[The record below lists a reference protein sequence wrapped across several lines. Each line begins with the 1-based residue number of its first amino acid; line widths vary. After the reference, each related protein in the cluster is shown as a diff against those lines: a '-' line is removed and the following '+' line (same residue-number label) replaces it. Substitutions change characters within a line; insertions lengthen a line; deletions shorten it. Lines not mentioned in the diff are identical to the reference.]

1 MDLLPGAT
9 GLLAIEWDPDI
20 TGYMAFGIGV
30 LVLCGSVYLLLATNL
45 GARLGF
51 LVAWTGLWGWMF
63 LMGIVWWVF
72 AIGWVGAVPTWDVVQ
87 ITDDL
92 STSTVDEIRELGT
105 IQPDEEPPEDW
116 VVVPDSEKGEAD
128 SVADTVLPEALGVS
142 STLDYRKFR
151 VLETGG
157 ERSRPVGIPNN
168 VLTRFLIPSRGT
180 PHYAIVQAQVYLP
193 AEPVD
198 LNTDEV
204 VERELDTSQG
214 VVNVVLIRDQG
225 DKRLPPA
232 MVTLLSGALFFL
244 GAWLLHRRDKLE
256 EAIRSQPTG

>member
-1 MDLLPGAT
+1 M
-9 GLLAIEWDPDI
+9 GLVHAAGVLAIEWDPDV
-20 TGYMAFGIGV
+20 TGYLAFGIGV

-45 GARLGF
+45 GSRLGF
-51 LVAWTGLWGWMF
+51 LVAWTGLWSWMF
-63 LMGIVWWVF
+63 LMGLIWWIF
-72 AIGWVGAVPTWDVVQ
+72 AIGWVGSEPGWEVVQ
-87 ITDDL
+87 VTTDPTT
-92 STSTVDEIRELGT
+92 STSEEVRELGVL
-105 IQPDEEPPEDW
+105 QPDEEPPENW
-116 VVVPDSEKGEAD
+116 TVVADSERGEAD
-128 SVADTVLPEALGVS
+128 SVADSVLPEALGVS
-142 STLDYRKFR
+142 STLDYEKFR

-157 ERSRPVGIPNN
+157 ERTRPLGIPDN
-168 VLTRFLIPSRGT
+168 VITRFLIPSRGA
-180 PHYAIVQAQVYLP
+180 PHYAVVQAQAFVP

-198 LNTDEV
+198 LNSDEV
-204 VERELDTSQG
+204 IERELDTSQE

>member
-1 MDLLPGAT
+1 MGLLPGAA

-20 TGYMAFGIGV
+20 TGYLAFGIGV

-45 GARLGF
+45 GSRLGF
-51 LVAWTGLWGWMF
+51 LVAWTGLWAWMF
-63 LMGIVWWVF
+63 LMGIIWWVF
-72 AIGWVGAVPTWDVVQ
+72 AIGWVGSEPSWQVEQ
-87 ITDDL
+87 ITSDL
-92 STSTVDEIRELGT
+92 TTSTSQEVRELGGL
-105 IQPDEEPPEDW
+105 QPDEEPPEDW
-116 VVVPDSEKGEAD
+116 AVVADNARGEAD
-128 SVADTVLPEALGVS
+128 SVADTVLPEALGVE
-142 STLDYRKFR
+142 STLDYEKFR
-151 VLETGG
+151 VVETGG
-157 ERSRPVGIPNN
+157 ERTRPLGIPDN
-168 VLTRFLIPSRGT
+168 VITRFLIPSRGS
-180 PHYAIVQAQVYLP
+180 PHYAVVQAQAFLP

-198 LNTDEV
+198 LNSDEV
-204 VERELDTSQG
+204 IERQLDTSQE